1 MWCENELKFKILSKK
16 KRKKRLLEFAAPLHE
31 RQKLVAAH
39 LSKELRARLKKRS
52 LPVRKG
58 DKVKVM
64 RGKFKKKEGK
74 IVSINLSK
82 ARVFVEG
89 CVSKKQGG
97 KEVLVPLHPSNLL
110 LIELAK
116 RTPKQKKLITQKP
129 ATEIAAE
136 TKT

>member
-1 MWCENELKFKILSKK
+1 MRCENELKFKILSKK
-16 KRKKRLLEFAAPLHE
+16 KRKKRLLEFAAPLHK

-74 IVSINLSK
+74 IVSVNSSK
-82 ARVFVEG
+82 MRVFVEG
-89 CVSKKQGG
+89 CVLKKQGG
-97 KEVLVPLHPSNLL
+97 KEVLAPLHPSNLL
-110 LIELAK
+110 LTELVK
-116 RTPKQKKLITQKP
+116 RTPKQKKPVVQEP
-129 ATEIAAE
+129 AT
-136 TKT
+136 